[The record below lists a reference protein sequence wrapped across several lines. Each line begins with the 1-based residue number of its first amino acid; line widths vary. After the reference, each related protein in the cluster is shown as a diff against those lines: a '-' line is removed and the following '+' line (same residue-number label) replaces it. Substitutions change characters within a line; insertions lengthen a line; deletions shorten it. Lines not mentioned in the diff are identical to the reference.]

1 MLRVGITG
9 GIGSGKSTVSGI
21 FESLGVPVYDAD
33 SAAKRL
39 MNEDPRLKE
48 QLIKEFGEKTYE
60 NGKLNRSHLSS
71 IVFNNKEKLTLLNS
85 LVHPITL
92 QDAQQWMAH
101 QKTPYSIKEA
111 ALIFESGSQVA
122 LDYVIGVSA
131 PVNLRIQRVMERDH
145 ISRAEVTAR
154 ISKQMQE
161 QVKMSLCNFI
171 VINDGIQM
179 LIPQVLTLHDKLLEL
194 SKQKK

>member
-33 SAAKRL
+33 SAAKWL
-39 MNEDPRLKE
+39 MSEDPILKE

-85 LVHPITL
+85 LVHPVTL
-92 QDAQQWMAH
+92 QDAQQWMAQ

-111 ALIFESGSQVA
+111 ALIFESGSQSA

-131 PVNLRIQRVMERDH
+131 PVNFRIQRVMERDH

-161 QVKMSLCNFI
+161 PVKMSLCNFI
-171 VINDGIQM
+171 IINDGIQM

>member
-39 MNEDPRLKE
+39 MSEDPILKE

-92 QDAQQWMAH
+92 QDAQQWMAQ

-111 ALIFESGSQVA
+111 ALIFESGSQSA

-171 VINDGIQM
+171 IINDGIQM